1 MSCDGTVRRII
12 ASLFTITQ
20 LYEITKS
27 EFIENGFHIDF
38 HEEDEKVLRALA
50 VKLIENLEFAE
61 QYKIDFRS
69 EEE

>member
-1 MSCDGTVRRII
+1 MSCDCRVRRII
-12 ASLFTITQ
+12 TTMFTITQ

-38 HEEDEKVLRALA
+38 HEEDEKFLRILI
-50 VKLIENLEFAE
+50 VKLIEGLDDNPH
-61 QYKIDFRS
+61 KIDFRS

>member
-1 MSCDGTVRRII
+1 M
-12 ASLFTITQ
+12 FTITQ

-38 HEEDEKVLRALA
+38 HEEDEKFLRILI
-50 VKLIENLEFAE
+50 VKLIEGLDDNPH
-61 QYKIDFRS
+61 KIDFRS